1 MTNRPFAS
9 RMCAVI
15 DAHYFDGRRLDPID
29 DDKGKRCQHELA
41 SACYPAAAAAMGE
54 QPQIGAALVNGIGD
68 SARGLA
74 IVLTNSNDNPFQVIG

>member
-1 MTNRPFAS
+1 
-9 RMCAVI
+9 
-15 DAHYFDGRRLDPID
+15 
-29 DDKGKRCQHELA
+29 
-41 SACYPAAAAAMGE
+41 MGE